1 MWSFQNRFS
10 KRDEKLITSCKE
22 TKEIS
27 MAQSIRKPW
36 KLSLGTTTL
45 KTFVSHTGL
54 QETLKK
60 LDDLEKY
67 WADDVIKSP

>member
-1 MWSFQNRFS
+1 
-10 KRDEKLITSCKE
+10 
-22 TKEIS
+22 

-45 KTFVSHTGL
+45 KTFVSHNGL
-54 QETLKK
+54 QQTLKK

-67 WADDVIKSP
+67 WPDDVIKSP